1 MGKWKSLKYF
11 KQEYYIIG
19 DWDFTR
25 VSKFPHTK
33 FIAADTETKLY
44 YNDELLSE
52 ERAYELYKTMGQK
65 WIKQNI
71 EVRPYAFTLADK
83 DNFAIFQNAE
93 DFITACAMLNV
104 KKVFWYNAKFDFA
117 IFDYYFL
124 TNDWKRSE
132 ERVGSLNGRKKLP
145 DKTFQSLD
153 GDFGQRYQM
162 RIWKEYTNR
171 KSIKKVH
178 SFRMIDIC
186 NVFSGG
192 LAYNLKSWNIKENGT
207 DVTKLKMD
215 YVNAGFND
223 NDIQYMYNDTKGLY
237 LLAEEIN
244 KTIEKISSFSLF
256 NGDYI
261 TAGGLAKKSLLKFM
275 FEKSHMENIELF
287 KKCFPITAEE
297 DKDFRKH
304 KLYLGGK
311 SFVNPY
317 KKAIIQHNIYKYD
330 VNSMYPDKMRN
341 MAYPFGRPKRVD
353 RILKDGKHIYILKIK
368 NLVGAIKDKMVPI
381 WQDALTGDYV
391 ELIREYEERYIWYE
405 ELKEYERWYY
415 LEYDIV
421 EILEYKAR
429 YPLGVVKYVDT
440 YYDIKSHS
448 KGAIKNG
455 AKLFLNSAYG
465 KIAQRIER
473 VKCHYEMSELG
484 YVHLIKDGE
493 EVDEKSMLSVVVGS
507 RITALARCHLM
518 EYIRLICGEN
528 VRDNFIY
535 CDTDSVHALCEYT
548 DTDDKELG
556 KMKFEGLY
564 QDGLYLAPKTYLLHD
579 NEHYEVHCKGV
590 NTNVVESEIK
600 KCNSFKQACE
610 VFRPNRTFK
619 CLCAL
624 NTKGGKALI
633 YIDKMIVHD
642 DKMIIRDSDDDC
654 EVI

>member
-1 MGKWKSLKYF
+1 MGKWKALRYF
-11 KQEYYIIG
+11 KQDFYVIG
-19 DWDFTR
+19 EWDFTK
-25 VSKFPHTK
+25 VSNFPHTK

-44 YNDELLSE
+44 YRNRLLSE
-52 ERAYELYKTMGQK
+52 DEAYELYKNRGQK

-71 EVRPYAFTLADK
+71 EVRAYAFTLADK

-93 DFITACAMLNV
+93 DFLTACAMLNV

-124 TNDWKRSE
+124 TNGWSRSDDVIE
-132 ERVGSLNGRKKLP
+132 TMQGRKKLP
-145 DKTFQSLD
+145 DKTYQSLD

-162 RIWKEYTNR
+162 RIWKKYINR
-171 KSIKKVH
+171 KSMEKVH

-192 LAYNLKSWNIKENGT
+192 LAYNLKSWGIEENG
-207 DVTKLKMD
+207 KLLQKQTMD
-215 YVNAGFND
+215 YVNASFKQEEID
-223 NDIQYMYNDTKGLY
+223 YMYADTKGLY
-237 LLAEEIN
+237 LLAERIN
-244 KTIEKISSFSLF
+244 ETIEKISSFSLF

-275 FEKSHMENIELF
+275 FGKSNKENIELF
-287 KKCFPITAEE
+287 KKCFPITVEE
-297 DKDFRKH
+297 DKDFRDKR
-304 KLYLGGK
+304 LYLGGK

-317 KKAIIQHNIYKYD
+317 KKAIVQHGIYKYD

-341 MAYPFGRPKRVD
+341 MAYPFGRPKRVNN
-353 RILKDGKHIYILKIK
+353 ITKDERFIYILKIK
-368 NLVGAIKDKMVPI
+368 NLVGILKDKMCPI
-381 WQDALTGDYV
+381 WQDALTGDYT

-405 ELKEYERWYY
+405 ELEEYKKWYD

-421 EILEYKAR
+421 EILQYKAK
-429 YPLGVVKYVDT
+429 YPIGAVEYVDT
-440 YYDIKSHS
+440 YYDIKSKS

-465 KIAQRIER
+465 KIAQRIKR
-473 VKCHYEMSELG
+473 VKCHYELSELG

-493 EVDEKSMLSVVVGS
+493 EVDENSMLSVVVGS

-518 EYIRLICGEN
+518 QYIRLICGDN
-528 VRDNFIY
+528 VKDNFIY
-535 CDTDSVHALCEYT
+535 CDTDSVHALCEYK
-548 DTDDKELG
+548 DTDDKKLG
-556 KMKFEGLY
+556 MMKFEGLY
-564 QDGLYLAPKTYLLHD
+564 NDGLYLAPKTYLLHD
-579 NEHYEVHCKGV
+579 TNHYEVHCKGV
-590 NTNVVESEIK
+590 NTSVVEKEIE
-600 KCNSFKQACE
+600 KCKDFKQACE
-610 VFRPNRTFK
+610 VFKPNRTFK

-642 DKMIIRDSDDDC
+642 DKMVIRDSDDDS